1 METVVVKAFTSY
13 PMITAFVVVGII
25 TYIASL
31 MSKSIGGRVAGS
43 AIAICIGLALAYVG
57 GVMTG
62 GQKGL
67 ADVTLFSGLALVG
80 GKAFRDFAIV
90 STAFG
95 VRLEELKKAGLPGV
109 VALFVSVSV
118 SIVIGAILA
127 YAFGYTDPV
136 SMTTFA
142 GGSVTFIVGP
152 VTGAALGASSDVIAL
167 SIAAGVVKSIAIM
180 ILTPL
185 VAKSAG
191 LNNPQ
196 AAVVYGGLMGS
207 TSGVAAGLAATDP
220 KLVPYGA
227 LTATFYTGLG
237 CLLAPSIGYIAIAAV
252 VGGG

>member
-1 METVVVKAFTSY
+1 METLFIKAFTSY
-13 PMITAFVVVGII
+13 PIVTAFVVVGVI
-25 TYIASL
+25 TYIAGIV
-31 MSKSIGGRVAGS
+31 SKSIGGRVAGS
-43 AIAICIGLALAYVG
+43 AIAICIGLALAYIG
-57 GVMTG
+57 GSYTG
-62 GQKGL
+62 GTKGL
-67 ADVTLFSGLALVG
+67 ADITLFSGLALMG

-95 VRLEELKKAGLPGV
+95 ARLEELKKAGLPGIV
-109 VALFVSVSV
+109 SLLVSVSV
-118 SIVIGAILA
+118 SIAIGAAIG

-136 SMTTFA
+136 SLATI
-142 GGSVTFIVGP
+142 GGGATTFIVGP
-152 VTGAALGASSDVIAL
+152 VTGAALGASSEVIAL

-237 CLLAPSIGYIAIAAV
+237 CLLAPSVGYIAIAAV
-252 VGGG
+252 FG